1 MRGFFLWF
9 LLVSGLVIVV
19 LMEQKTNGSH
29 KQRIVIVNR
38 DFQFRYTGAAVLVGL
53 LSTALTTTLILY
65 PLYKFEILRIPRF
78 LPLPIL
84 SVMGT
89 AALLNMGLVAFM
101 GILLTHRIAGPMY
114 SLVRQ
119 FRRVEE
125 GRWYG
130 QMKVREG
137 DDLKYLV
144 RNFNAMLEAIN
155 RQAHVDF
162 EKLRQVR
169 SLLVSSE
176 WSDAEKVSRA
186 LLEIKALDERLRSR
200 LHANTEEEQTASR

>member
-1 MRGFFLWF
+1 MEPNARA
-9 LLVSGLVIVV
+9 SSKHRIVV
-19 LMEQKTNGSH
+19 
-29 KQRIVIVNR
+29 VNR

-53 LSTALTTTLILY
+53 LSTILTSTLILY
-65 PLYKFEILRIPRF
+65 PLYQFEILRIPQF

-84 SVMGT
+84 LVMAT
-89 AALLNMGLVAFM
+89 AAALNMGLVAFM

-144 RNFNAMLEAIN
+144 RNFNAMLESIN
-155 RQAHVDF
+155 RQTHLDF
-162 EKLRQVR
+162 EKLRQLRGV
-169 SLLVSSE
+169 LVSSE

-186 LLEIKALDERLRSR
+186 LLEIKSLDERLRGR
-200 LHANTEEEQTASR
+200 LNANADEEQTTRP

>member
-1 MRGFFLWF
+1 MEAKIKASSKHR
-9 LLVSGLVIVV
+9 IVV
-19 LMEQKTNGSH
+19 
-29 KQRIVIVNR
+29 VNR

-53 LSTALTTTLILY
+53 LSTILTTTLILF
-65 PLYKFEILRIPRF
+65 PLYQFEILRIPQF

-144 RNFNAMLEAIN
+144 RNFNAMLDSIN
-155 RQAHVDF
+155 RQTHLDF
-162 EKLRQVR
+162 EKLRQLR

-186 LLEIKALDERLRSR
+186 LLEIKTLDERFRSR
-200 LHANTEEEQTASR
+200 LNANSDEEQIASR